1 MSERVRRRTSK
12 WDLKEDSQH
21 FPVGMREDNS
31 WTGRAAES
39 NQDAVPNSEWH
50 SSRATGAN
58 DPKRASWEPLPR
70 NRGES
75 RSVNARFDYND
86 GLRTGKA
93 WDEDQSYC
101 MSMSP
106 GLDGGRER
114 NRSRSPRGGSGRLKR
129 SGSRSPSYS
138 YRGEYEGR
146 NEMSRIGSDASTPI
160 CKDFA
165 AGRCRRGVHCRFL
178 HHDNNNYE
186 VRRQSGNFQGE
197 NWRNRHDREE
207 SFQFESTEEQAGPSQ
222 DEIYGQHENPYEG
235 NWEKHGGLRKISAER
250 CNNFLKGKCF
260 RGSSCRYVHD
270 ADIADDPGARE
281 RGHYRRDRSTSFGHE
296 NRHEFNKTNDI
307 PCKYFAS
314 GNCFRGTSCKFSHDV
329 IAQDNLEGGR
339 SRDERS
345 YEMDVEKRPWH
356 GSKWTDKTG
365 DSYPGTTEGRSMQ
378 NILVNNV
385 DKQDSLWGG
394 RKWSD
399 CPVDLDVNSP
409 QQTNGNGGRNSS
421 DNAEGRSLESSKW
434 ADEGVQSDVSNLSK
448 RSDFDCEK
456 VVNKSE
462 NVPLGDRKWKQEVID
477 LELSDSP
484 QQIIHI
490 DDKVDGTVSDSI
502 SSYYRWEHGSGAPGP
517 STGGPTWVD
526 KPADQDDKK
535 PSQFL
540 GANNGP
546 NIGRLDSHD
555 HGVLLNEKNMLSA
568 GTNIERTMQTNQEL
582 QFRSAEIS
590 LPNERI
596 IPREVPGEQQH
607 ASTFSMKL
615 SSTDADHIQLT
626 SEHGNADG
634 LSSKSDTVIKGSI
647 KQPTE
652 IPFFANS
659 LAAKVPLHGQSFSS
673 KTRDEII
680 QPLSSFIMNAIPSP
694 SQAPRLQVFDLNE
707 QVDTVHQPSSSPH
720 HQTSLKEQMIKMQD
734 MNDQKSSEVTSRH
747 QISQSVVSS
756 KQDAPITNIS
766 ASLAQIF
773 GNGQQLPQLYATLNS
788 IPTGL
793 VPSIA
798 NSTGQVVPAV
808 ASSFTNSNQVLE
820 SLKEYDP
827 ISDSIDMSNP
837 NVKFQPQEYITNTT
851 EHQEASQQLTSFKLS
866 SSAGAVNGVDV
877 SNSGSVA
884 ASANNESQVTKQLK
898 PVADVAADEP
908 NIKMLDTAYF
918 DDADADA
925 DAQNDEEGKK
935 KKDAKGMR
943 MFKFALVESVK
954 EILKPK
960 WKEGQM
966 SKEAHKT
973 IVKKVVDK
981 VTSTFNGAHVP
992 QTQEKID
999 HYLSY
1004 SKPKLTKLV
1013 QAYVEKYLKT

>member
-12 WDLKEDSQH
+12 WDLKDDSEH
-21 FPVGMREDNS
+21 FPVGTREDS
-31 WTGRAAES
+31 LWTGRAGELI
-39 NQDAVPNSEWH
+39 QDAVPSSEWH

-70 NRGES
+70 NRGEP
-75 RSVNARFDYND
+75 RSVNGRFDYND

-93 WDEDQSYC
+93 WDENQSYC
-101 MSMSP
+101 TSMSP

-129 SGSRSPSYS
+129 SGSRSPPYS

-146 NEMSRIGSDASTPI
+146 NEMSRIESDASTPI

-186 VRRQSGNFQGE
+186 VRRQSGSSRGE
-197 NWRNRHDREE
+197 NWRNRHEREE
-207 SFQFESTEEQAGPSQ
+207 SFQFDSTEEQAGPSQ
-222 DEIYGQHENPYEG
+222 NEIYGRRENPYEG
-235 NWEKHGGLRKISAER
+235 NWEKHGGPRKISAER

-296 NRHEFNKTNDI
+296 NRREFDKINDI
-307 PCKYFAS
+307 PCKYFTS

-329 IAQDNLEGGR
+329 IAQDNLEGGK
-339 SRDERS
+339 SRDERDH
-345 YEMDVEKRPWH
+345 EMDVEKRSWH
-356 GSKWTDKTG
+356 GSKWTDKAG
-365 DSYPGTTEGRSMQ
+365 DSSPGIAEGRSTQ
-378 NILVNNV
+378 SILGNNV
-385 DKQDSLWGG
+385 DKPDSLWGS

-399 CPVDLDVNSP
+399 CPVDSDNSP
-409 QQTNGNGGRNSS
+409 QQTNGNSGRKSS
-421 DNAEGRSLESSKW
+421 DNAEGRSFESSKW
-434 ADEGVQSDVSNLSK
+434 VDEVVKSDVINLSK
-448 RSDFDCEK
+448 SRSDFDGER
-456 VVNKSE
+456 VGNKSE
-462 NVPLGDRKWKQEVID
+462 NEPLGDRKWKQEIID

-490 DDKVDGTVSDSI
+490 DDRVDGTVSDST
-502 SSYYRWEHGSGAPGP
+502 SSYYRWSHGLGAPNP
-517 STGGPTWVD
+517 STGGPSWGD
-526 KPADQDDKK
+526 KPVDQDDKR
-535 PSQFL
+535 PSQFF

-546 NIGRLDSHD
+546 NIGRLDLRD
-555 HGVLLNEKNMLSA
+555 HGVLLNENNMLSA
-568 GTNIERTMQTNQEL
+568 GTNSETLQTNQEL
-582 QFRSAEIS
+582 QFLGSEIS
-590 LPNERI
+590 LRNERN
-596 IPREVPGEQQH
+596 IPTEGPGEQQH
-607 ASTFSMKL
+607 ASTVAVKST
-615 SSTDADHIQLT
+615 STDADHVQLT
-626 SEHGNADG
+626 SKHGNADG
-634 LSSKSDTVIKGSI
+634 LCSKNGNVITGSI

-673 KTRDEII
+673 KTRDEI

-694 SQAPRLQVFDLNE
+694 SQTPRVQVFDLNE
-707 QVDTVHQPSSSPH
+707 QVDPVRQPSSSPH
-720 HQTSLKEQMIKMQD
+720 HQTSLKEQMIKMKD
-734 MNDQKSSEVTSRH
+734 MNDKKSSEVTSR
-747 QISQSVVSS
+747 QEISLSVVSS
-756 KQDAPITNIS
+756 KLEAPMTNIS

-793 VPSIA
+793 VPSNA

-808 ASSFTNSNQVLE
+808 ASTFANSNQVVE

-827 ISDSIDMSNP
+827 ISDSIDMSKA
-837 NVKFQPQEYITNTT
+837 NVKFQPQEYIANPI
-851 EHQEASQQLTSFKLS
+851 EHQEASQPLTSLKLS
-866 SSAGAVNGVDV
+866 SSAGAINGVDV
-877 SNSGSVA
+877 SNSGSMETA
-884 ASANNESQVTKQLK
+884 TNNESQATKLLE
-898 PVADVAADEP
+898 PVADVTADEP
-908 NIKMLDTAYF
+908 NL

-925 DAQNDEEGKK
+925 DAQNDEEGKR
-935 KKDAKGMR
+935 KKDVKGMR

-981 VTSTFNGAHVP
+981 VTSTFNGAHIP

-1004 SKPKLTKLV
+1004 SKPKLMKLV